1 MFIVMRKKI
10 HLNENYKRKLYEKIM
25 KQFAPIVAKN
35 ISESFLD
42 DDIEFENPD
51 VKIGDKIRIID
62 MKGEPEYA
70 GKIGIVKHIDSI
82 GQIHGTWGGCA
93 LQPENDEY
101 EII

>member
-1 MFIVMRKKI
+1 MCIIMKKKF
-10 HLNENYKRKLYEKIM
+10 HLNENYKKKLYEKIM

-42 DDIEFENPD
+42 DDSEFENPD
-51 VKIGDKIRIID
+51 VKIGDKIRIIN
-62 MKGEPEYA
+62 MEGEPQYT
-70 GKIGIVKHIDSI
+70 GKTGIVKHIDSI